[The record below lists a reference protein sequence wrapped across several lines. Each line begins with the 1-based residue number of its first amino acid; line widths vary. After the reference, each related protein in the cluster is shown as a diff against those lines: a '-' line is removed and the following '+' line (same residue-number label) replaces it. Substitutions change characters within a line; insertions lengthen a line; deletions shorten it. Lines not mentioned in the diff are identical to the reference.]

1 MRYEGNIYRPPGE
14 WKSYLLQCTVGCSH
28 NACTFCG
35 MYKDKRYYVRPMEEI
50 LEDIQLARDYYMHP
64 VTGVPQVRRVF
75 LCDGD
80 AIAMDT
86 GDLLTILAALREAF
100 PLLERVT
107 TYAGPQ
113 SALAKTPEELKTLCE
128 AGLTRAY
135 LGVETG
141 WGELL
146 RKVGK
151 GVSAEEMLEA
161 GIRLREAGMD
171 LWIMILLG
179 LAGSGEPSRIHIEKS
194 VDMVNA
200 MRPRHLSALTYLPE
214 RGTPMY
220 RDIQEGR
227 FTCITAEE
235 ALLETKWLVEG
246 LTVEPLHFT
255 ANHAS
260 NYLPLKGGLPE
271 DRERFLAQLNSALEG
286 ETDIRKGRPR
296 VL

>member
-1 MRYEGNIYRPPGE
+1 MRYDSDLLYRPPGE
-14 WKSYLLQCTVGCSH
+14 WKSYLLQCTIGCS
-28 NACTFCG
+28 NNKCTFCG
-35 MYKDKRYYVRPMEEI
+35 MYKEKKFRIRPTEEI
-50 LEDIQLARDYYMHP
+50 LEDIDMAREYYGP
-64 VTGVPQVRRVF
+64 NLRRVF
-75 LCDGD
+75 LMDGD
-80 AIAMDT
+80 AIIIKTEELMK
-86 GDLLTILAALREAF
+86 ILHKLYENF
-100 PLLERVT
+100 PKLEKVT
-107 TYAGPQ
+107 VYAGPR
-113 SALAKTPEELKTLCE
+113 STLSKTPEELKMLHD
-128 AGLTRAY
+128 AGLSRAY

-194 VDMVNA
+194 VEMANA

-260 NYLPLKGGLPE
+260 NYLPLKGGLPG

>member
-28 NACTFCG
+28 NACTFCA
-35 MYKDKRYYVRPMEEI
+35 MYKDKRYYVRPMTDI
-50 LEDIQLARDYYMHP
+50 LEDIDMARAYYAHP
-64 VTGVPQVRRVF
+64 VSGIPQVRRVF

-80 AIAMDT
+80 ALAMET
-86 GDLLTILAALREAF
+86 GDLLTILERLRETF

-113 SALAKTPEELKTLCE
+113 SALGKTPEELRTLCD

-141 WGELL
+141 WSELL

-161 GIRLREAGMD
+161 GVRLREAGMD

-179 LAGSGEPSRIHIEKS
+179 LAGSGAPSRTHIQKS
-194 VDMVNA
+194 VELANA
-200 MRPRHLSALTYLPE
+200 MRPAHLSALTYVPE
-214 RGTPMY
+214 QGTPMY

-227 FTCITAEE
+227 FACITAEE

-246 LTVEPLHFT
+246 LQVEPLHFT

-271 DRERFLAQLNSALEG
+271 DREQFLVQLKNALSG
-286 ETDIRKGRPR
+286 EAALRQSRPR

>member
-1 MRYEGNIYRPPGE
+1 MRYEGTIYRPPGE

-28 NACTFCG
+28 NTCTFCA
-35 MYKDKRYYVRPMEEI
+35 MYKDKRYRVRPMAEI
-50 LEDIQLARDYYMHP
+50 LEDIEMARDYYAHP
-64 VTGVPQVRRVF
+64 VSGVPQVRRVF

-80 AIAMDT
+80 AIAMDM
-86 GDLLTILAALREAF
+86 GQLLTILERLREAF

-113 SALAKTPEELKTLCE
+113 STLEKTPEELKALCE

-141 WGELL
+141 WSELL

-161 GIRLREAGMD
+161 GVRLREAGMD

-179 LAGSGEPSRIHIEKS
+179 LAGTGEPSRTHIERS
-194 VDMVNA
+194 VELVNA
-200 MRPRHLSALTYLPE
+200 MRPRHLSALTYVPE
-214 RGTPMY
+214 PGTPMY
-220 RDIQEGR
+220 RDIQAGR
-227 FTCITAEE
+227 FCCISAEE

-246 LTVEPLHFT
+246 LQVEPLHFT

-271 DRERFLAQLNSALEG
+271 DRAHFLAQLEGALSG
-286 ETDIRKGRPR
+286 ETGIRQGRHR